1 MQDKIEDKDIYKDNF
16 KPLKRQYS
24 MSNVR
29 SLDTR
34 VSFKFAQTQISEL
47 CLIQKPVQSKR
58 LVGKAVKLY
67 WPQHQHHQ
75 QQQQQQPRQHF
86 RMPTNTKYSLLE

>member
-1 MQDKIEDKDIYKDNF
+1 
-16 KPLKRQYS
+16 
-24 MSNVR
+24 MSNVH

-34 VSFKFAQTQISEL
+34 VSFKCGSIARTQISEL

-67 WPQHQHHQ
+67 WPQHQQQ

-86 RMPTNTKYSLLE
+86 RMPTNTKSFVVEYKKFLKKHFPLKT